1 MADILRHLF
10 LSINVLFDMM
20 YNLKYSSYR
29 CSVEEPKCLFS
40 FLRRENRKV
49 EYALACVLTELRAGR
64 NLAVSVRRNE
74 KIDGCLHAHNYR
86 HATSDVKRI
95 VADVSASRGRHIDR
109 CRNIRRDYAACRHAH
124 YDVLVDT
131 YGTRTRA
138 CHAVCV
144 GVGNLNGYRYGCRN
158 SG

>member
-1 MADILRHLF
+1 MADKLRHLF
-10 LSINVLFDMM
+10 LSIKCFVRYDVQSKF
-20 YNLKYSSYR
+20 SSYR
-29 CSVEEPKCLFS
+29 CSVEKPKCLFS

-49 EYALACVLTELRAGR
+49 EYALARVLTELRAGR

-95 VADVSASRGRHIDR
+95 IADVRASRGRHIDR
-109 CRNIRRDYAACRHAH
+109 CRNIRRDNAACRHAH

-144 GVGNLNGYRYGCRN
+144 GVGNLNGYGYGCRN
-158 SG
+158 S